1 MREYLDVLDINGI
14 KTGTVKPR
22 DEIHKDGDWHQSV
35 HVWLM
40 KEKEIL
46 VQKRSTKKE
55 SYPGCY
61 DATVAGH
68 VISGEDI
75 LEAAKRECEEEIGVV
90 VKKKEFIELDVLR
103 LCINHNNRGF
113 VSNEFNHIIAVEVKK
128 APCIVINNN
137 EIEEVKWMKID
148 FVYDEIM
155 RGNNRFCIS
164 SEEIQLILKYMG
176 EKDETNGRY

>member
-1 MREYLDVLDINGI
+1 MKEYLDVLDIDGI
-14 KTGTVKPR
+14 KTGEVKLR
-22 DEIHKDGDWHQSV
+22 DEIHKDGDWHQSI
-35 HVWLM
+35 HVWLI
-40 KEKEIL
+40 KEKELL

-75 LEAAKRECEEEIGVV
+75 LEAAKRECEEEIGVLFQN
-90 VKKKEFIELDVLR
+90 KEFIELDILR
-103 LCINHNNRGF
+103 LCIEHNNRGF
-113 VSNEFNHIIAVEVKK
+113 ISNEFNHIIVVEVKNN
-128 APCIVINNN
+128 PRIVIDNN
-137 EIEEVKWMKID
+137 EIEEIKWMKIE

-164 SEEIQLILKYMG
+164 SEEIQLILRYIG
-176 EKDETNGRY
+176 GKDESSGR